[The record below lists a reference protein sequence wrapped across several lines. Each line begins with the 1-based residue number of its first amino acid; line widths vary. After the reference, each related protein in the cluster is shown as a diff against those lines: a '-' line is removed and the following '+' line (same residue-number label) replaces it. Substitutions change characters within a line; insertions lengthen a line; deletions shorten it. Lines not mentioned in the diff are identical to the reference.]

1 MFLLQMER
9 FTVALLQMKRLTA
22 SEKFH
27 TRKSQISSEI
37 KQIQSKADTFLLENK
52 KMILLGVINK
62 VRTLRR
68 GKGGPPKSVLACIG
82 GRGGFSCKR
91 MYAIAFF
98 FAVSLQS
105 RNKANELFR
114 QPKLSIPISP
124 VQLKVQLRCR
134 GSSWC
139 FESTFSVCFAQQF
152 LYSVTLFVV
161 F

>member
-22 SEKFH
+22 SGKFH

-37 KQIQSKADTFLLENK
+37 KHIQSKADTFLLEN
-52 KMILLGVINK
+52 
-62 VRTLRR
+62 
-68 GKGGPPKSVLACIG
+68 KGGPPKSVLACIG
-82 GRGGFSCKR
+82 GRGDFSCKR

-114 QPKLSIPISP
+114 QPKLSFPISP

-139 FESTFSVCFAQQF
+139 FESTFSVSFAQQF